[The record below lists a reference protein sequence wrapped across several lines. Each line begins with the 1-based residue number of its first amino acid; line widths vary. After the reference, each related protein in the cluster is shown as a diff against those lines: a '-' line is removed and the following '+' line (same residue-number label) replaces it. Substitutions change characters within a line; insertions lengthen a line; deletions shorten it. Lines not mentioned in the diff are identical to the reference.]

1 MISFI
6 KDCYCNNRQFD
17 NSVDEKL
24 GVKYMIWFIFGYK
37 YNTNLGIGKFFL
49 VLVFF
54 LVIFLPQ
61 WANAQDLSSIETTR
75 SGIPKLDSSLASL
88 YELYQQEGNII
99 EFAASSGLFNQGN
112 NVRVIIELSSA
123 TSTLPQNL
131 GINVETSYETSIQAM
146 VPISNLESISSLDE
160 VKFVRAPI
168 IVVVDQT
175 IQESETQDDLSLLA
189 FLAIIPAAVIAIVYY
204 KKRRWDETF

>member
-1 MISFI
+1 M
-6 KDCYCNNRQFD
+6 
-17 NSVDEKL
+17 
-24 GVKYMIWFIFGYK
+24 
-37 YNTNLGIGKFFL
+37 GKFFL

-75 SGIPKLDSSLASL
+75 SNIPKLDSSLGSL
-88 YELYQQEGNII
+88 YELYQQEGNIT
-99 EFAASSGLFNQGN
+99 EFAASSGLFEQGN

-146 VPISNLESISSLDE
+146 VPISNLETISSLDE

-168 IVVVDQT
+168 IGVADQT

-204 KKRRWDETF
+204 KKRR